1 MNLRWI
7 LFATLLNFTF
17 PAGSALGQRGLQ
29 SVPAPDVEAELAQ
42 FRIHKGFRIGLFAS
56 DPTISKP
63 MQINFDPQ
71 GRLWV
76 ASSKLYPQI
85 EPERAPSDQ
94 ILILEDSDGDG
105 RADRRT
111 VFAEGLHIPAGVAPG
126 DGGVYITHGG
136 QLLHLK
142 DSNGDG
148 KADSRRVVL
157 SGFGTEDTHHQLHGL
172 TWGPDGL
179 LYMLQGYYI
188 GSHVETPYGVLRL
201 NGGGTW
207 RFNTASHR
215 LDIYSRGLVNP
226 WGIQFDRWG
235 QTFQTDGAGSGT
247 GIHFSFPGATF
258 VASPGEER
266 ILHGLNPG
274 APKLCG
280 IEIIGGRHLPDEFQ
294 NNILSNDYRA
304 NRVQRHVIE
313 EDGSGYLARKQPDF
327 IESRH
332 VSFRPVDMAM
342 GPDGAIYIADW
353 YSPIIQH
360 GEVDFRD
367 PRRDRV
373 HGRIW
378 RITHNRRPLVKRPK
392 LIGAKTE
399 ELLAAVAAQENYTS
413 RQARRVLIERGAEAV
428 RGPLD
433 SWISGLDRGS
443 EAGQQSLLQGLWLY
457 QALGLFEK
465 NLLTELLTNENHRV
479 RAAAARV
486 TGSWRTAVG
495 DDFLELMAKAIEDQ
509 HPRVRLEAVR
519 ALSLLPS
526 AHSAELAL
534 RTLDQALDPNL
545 DYATWRTIRELKS
558 AWFPALE
565 ARHLDLNGDMSRLSY
580 ALEAVDS
587 PAAVPHLLRMV
598 DEDRMPQDRLAGAL
612 GVLSTHGNPDV
623 LSRVL
628 GAISILRVSEDEI
641 ADVLVELIESSRSRG
656 VRPTGDLA
664 LVETLI
670 RSQDP
675 EVQVAAVRAA
685 GIWKISSAQDLLT
698 QLARRPGSGQEVR
711 LSAVNSLGLLGD
723 LSTLRELA
731 AVDDPAVRVGAC
743 ISILPLHPAEAARMA
758 ASVLAGIQD
767 VQEASRL
774 FQAFLGQQGGAP
786 LLAEALESHQLSP
799 GVAKT
804 GVYMIRASGRDE
816 TVLTRTLM
824 AAGDLS
830 KTALL
835 IAPQEMPNLV
845 QDVISRGDAARGE
858 LLYRSEDLV
867 CLKCHAI
874 ARSGGRVGPDLS
886 GLGTR
891 AQIDYLVE
899 SILEPN
905 EAIKEGFQ
913 TINVTTREGQL
924 FSGVKLTESTREL
937 VLQDSEDRVVS
948 IPLSSIETARPGLSL
963 MPSGLADNLSR
974 GEFVDLVKFLY
985 SLGRE
990 DAYAHTDRK
999 LVRTWRVLR
1008 NTAEVAQKLNI
1019 EGADAI
1025 AISRLPQRNW
1035 LSLYSKVSGS
1045 LPMRSLDSFVLGPE
1059 EFAFLKFDIQVSSG
1073 GRFGLKLPSMDELR
1087 LWING
1092 EEFKVQPRVEVALS
1106 EGTHTSIVAIK
1117 PVRAESLT
1125 IELVEGAPTTGH
1137 AQFVHGN

>member
-1 MNLRWI
+1 M
-7 LFATLLNFTF
+7 
-17 PAGSALGQRGLQ
+17 S
-29 SVPAPDVEAELAQ
+29 
-42 FRIHKGFRIGLFAS
+42 
-56 DPTISKP
+56 
-63 MQINFDPQ
+63 FDPQ

-76 ASSKLYPQI
+76 ASSRLYPQI
-85 EPERAPSDQ
+85 EPDRAPSDQ
-94 ILILEDSDGDG
+94 IVILEDSDRDG
-105 RADRRT
+105 QADRRT
-111 VFAEGLHIPAGVAPG
+111 VFAQGLHIPAGVAPG

-136 QLLHLK
+136 QLLHLR
-142 DSNGDG
+142 DTDGDG
-148 KADSRRVVL
+148 KADCRRVVL
-157 SGFGTEDTHHQLHGL
+157 SGFGTQDSHHQLHGL

-207 RFNTASHR
+207 RFNTASQR

-226 WGIQFDRWG
+226 WGIRFDRWG

-258 VASPGEER
+258 MASPSEER
-266 ILHGLNPG
+266 ILQGLNPG

-294 NNILSNDYRA
+294 DNILSNDYRA
-304 NRVQRHVIE
+304 NRVQRYVIE

-332 VSFRPVDMAM
+332 VSFRPVDIAM

-367 PRRDRV
+367 PRRDRA

-378 RITHNRRPLVKRPK
+378 RITHSRRPLVKRPS

-399 ELLAAVAAQENYTS
+399 ELLAALAAPEVYT
-413 RQARRVLIERGAEAV
+413 RRLARRVLIERGAEAV
-428 RGPLD
+428 RGRLD
-433 SWISGLDRGS
+433 SWISGLDRAT

-465 NLLTELLTNENHRV
+465 NLLTELLKSEDHRA
-479 RAAAARV
+479 RASSARV
-486 TGSWRTAVG
+486 AGSWRMDLG
-495 DDFLELMAKAIEDQ
+495 DDFLELMAKAIEDP

-526 AHSAELAL
+526 TQSAELSL
-534 RTLDQALDPNL
+534 RTLDQPLDPNL
-545 DYATWRTIRELKS
+545 DFATWRTIRELKS
-558 AWFPALE
+558 AWFPAVE
-565 ARHLDLNGDMSRLSY
+565 AEQLDFNGDMSRLSY
-580 ALEAVDS
+580 ALEALDS
-587 PAAVPHLLRMV
+587 PAAVPHLLRMI
-598 DEDRMPQDRLAGAL
+598 DEDRMPRDRLAGAL
-612 GVLSTHGNPDV
+612 GVLSTHGKPDV

-628 GAISILRVSEDEI
+628 GAISTLRVSEDEI
-641 ADVLVELIESSRSRG
+641 ADVLLELIESSRSRG
-656 VRPTGDLA
+656 VRPSGDLA
-664 LVETLI
+664 LVETLL

-698 QLARRPGSGQEVR
+698 QLARRPGSGQEIR
-711 LSAVNSLGLLGD
+711 LAAVNSLGLLGD
-723 LSTLRELA
+723 MSTLRELA
-731 AVDDPAVRVGAC
+731 AVDDPVVRVGAC
-743 ISILPLHPAEAARMA
+743 ISILPLDPAEAARMA
-758 ASVLAGIQD
+758 ASVLMGTQD
-767 VQEASRL
+767 VQQASRL
-774 FQAFLGQQGGAP
+774 FQAFLGQQGGAS
-786 LLAEALESHQLSP
+786 LLAGALESHQLTP

-804 GVYMIRASGRDE
+804 GIYLIRASGRGE
-816 TVLTRTLM
+816 TVLTQTLM

-830 KTALL
+830 QTALL
-835 IAPQEMPNLV
+835 IAPQEMPDLV
-845 QDVISRGDAARGE
+845 REVISRGDAARGE
-858 LLYRSEDLV
+858 SLYRSQDLA

-905 EAIKEGFQ
+905 QAIKEGFQ
-913 TINVTTREGQL
+913 TISVTTREGRL
-924 FSGVKLTESTREL
+924 FSGMKLTESSREL
-937 VLQDSEDRVVS
+937 VLRDSEDRVVS
-948 IPLSSIETARPGLSL
+948 ILLSSIETTKTGLSL

-974 GEFVDLVKFLY
+974 GEFVDLLKFLS

-990 DAYAHTDRK
+990 DPYTPSDRK
-999 LVRTWRVLR
+999 LVRTWRVRR
-1008 NTAEVAQKLNI
+1008 NTADVAPRASI

-1025 AISRLPQRNW
+1025 ASSRSPERNW
-1035 LSLYSKVSGS
+1035 LSLYSSVSGS
-1045 LPMRSLDSFVLGPE
+1045 LPMRGLDRFALGPE
-1059 EFAFLKFDIQVSSG
+1059 ELVFLKFGIQVSSG
-1073 GRFGLKLPSMDELR
+1073 GGLGLKLPSMDGLR

-1092 EEFKVQPRVEVALS
+1092 EELKVQLPRVEVTLS

-1125 IELVEGAPTTGH
+1125 IELVEGSPTTGY
-1137 AQFVHGN
+1137 AQFVDGK